1 MVCSNICEC
10 PNRIHRKE
18 APIAG
23 LHSSLKETLEQE
35 AARQR
40 MTLAGY
46 VEQVL
51 TVHSQPPTWAP
62 DAPEVTHTKKT
73 GASIKLEVAAGW
85 PVALLTAAHAEKLAM
100 ELLDCVASAKRL
112 SQPQYDVYRNREDHT
127 LAIVNRGEIPKPIS
141 ALRWQRLEPPG
152 GVAADI
158 AYDIQ
163 ANGLVILKTT
173 LEYRPG
179 DFIGGGIRRTPK

>member
-1 MVCSNICEC
+1 MVKDAAISVRVE
-10 PNRIHRKE
+10 P
-18 APIAG
+18 
-23 LHSSLKETLEQE
+23 SLKENLEQE

-51 TVHSQPPTWAP
+51 TVHSQPPLWAL
-62 DAPEVTHTKKT
+62 DGPEVTHTKKS

-85 PVALLTAAHAEKLAM
+85 PVALITPAHAEKLAM
-100 ELLDCVASAKRL
+100 ELLDCVAAAKRL
-112 SQPQYDVYRNREDHT
+112 SQPQYDVYRNRDDQT
-127 LAIVNRGEIPKPIS
+127 LAIVNRGDMPKIIAS
-141 ALRWQRLEPPG
+141 ARWQKLEPPG

-163 ANGLVILKTT
+163 ATGLVILKTA

-179 DFIGGGIRRTPK
+179 DFIGGGIRRTAK

>member
-1 MVCSNICEC
+1 MVKDAAISVRVE
-10 PNRIHRKE
+10 P
-18 APIAG
+18 
-23 LHSSLKETLEQE
+23 SLKESLEQE

-46 VEQVL
+46 VEQIL
-51 TVHSQPPTWAP
+51 TVHSQPPSWAL
-62 DAPEVTHTKKT
+62 DCPEVAHTKKS

-85 PVALLTAAHAEKLAM
+85 PVALLSPVHAEKLAM
-100 ELLDCVASAKRL
+100 ELLDCVAASKRL
-112 SQPQYDVYRNREDHT
+112 SQPQYDVYRNREDGT
-127 LAIVNRGEIPKPIS
+127 LALMKRDHKPT
-141 ALRWQRLEPPG
+141 AMTNWLRWQKLEPPG

-163 ANGLVILKTT
+163 SNGLVILKPA

-179 DFIGGGIRRTPK
+179 DFIGGGIRRAPK